1 MRFQKV
7 GIIGLG
13 LIGGSIA
20 KALKQK
26 GYYVAT
32 VKSKS
37 PDVAKAKKIIDDV
50 FPNLEALIQEVDLL
64 VIATP
69 LSSIIPIARQISS
82 DHPLL
87 VIDVGSVKGPIVKE
101 FAKLTKGKV
110 EFLAT
115 HPMAGTEKS
124 GFDAA
129 DPNLFRDAPWIVVPH
144 RKNKAKLDK
153 WIEFFGAKPIVM
165 PAEEHDRKVALIS
178 HLPGLISKILWDF
191 VQEKDPTSVKVAGPS
206 FKTMTRLA
214 HGNQQLREEIA
225 KMNRKN
231 LEAVWKQWLDF
242 ASKSCYN

>member
-1 MRFQKV
+1 MPFQKV

-26 GYYVAT
+26 GCYVAT

-37 PDVAKAKKIIDDV
+37 PDVAKAKKIIDRV
-50 FPNLEALIQEVDLL
+50 FPSIEALTHEVDLL

-87 VIDVGSVKGPIVKE
+87 VIDVGSVKGPIAKE
-101 FAKLTKGKV
+101 FAKLTKGQV

-129 DPNLFRDAPWIVVPH
+129 DPDLFKEAPWIIVPH
-144 RKNKAKLDK
+144 RKNKAKLEK
-153 WIEFFGAKPIVM
+153 WIEIFGAKPVVM
-165 PAEEHDRKVALIS
+165 TAQEHDRKVAMIS

-191 VQEKDPTSVKVAGPS
+191 VQEKDPKSVKIAGPS
-206 FKTMTRLA
+206 FKA
-214 HGNQQLREEIA
+214 
-225 KMNRKN
+225 
-231 LEAVWKQWLDF
+231 
-242 ASKSCYN
+242 